1 MTTMKHCCIICII
14 LAVELSACVKPA
26 TKDLIKLDKEFSE
39 LSRERGMKYAFL
51 EYAADSAVL
60 LQRNVWPVVGKKAIS
75 AAFEA
80 FSDSGFMLTWEPLD
94 ADMSKSG
101 DFGYTYGLYTSYI
114 KADSSVTRGKYVT
127 IWKKQSD
134 GSWKYVLDGG
144 NEGL

>member
-1 MTTMKHCCIICII
+1 MKHWYIIFI
-14 LAVELSACVKPA
+14 LLTGGLSACMKPIPE
-26 TKDLIKLDKEFSE
+26 DLIKLDKEFSA
-39 LSRERGMKYAFL
+39 LSKAKGMKYAFL

-80 FSDSGFMLTWEPLD
+80 FSDSGFTLTWEPLD
-94 ADMSKSG
+94 ADMSRSG
-101 DFGYTYGLYTSYI
+101 DFGYTYGLYTSFI

-127 IWKKQSD
+127 IWKKQPD
-134 GSWKYVLDGG
+134 GSWKYVLDSG